1 MSLLLLSLCMPT
13 HRWPSGHGQNWVSD
27 PHPGVSGSTQFLNRQ
42 RGAGSGPG
50 SERSQLSAFGLLF
63 ALAGCAVDADVAL
76 PVDALSPDEPG
87 ASSER
92 PTSEPPDIDAT
103 PGRELPSCAE
113 DALLCGATCV
123 DPNLDADHCGSC
135 GARCGA
141 DQLCGDGICNRHDW
155 SRRIAGK
162 GWQRVAAVATAAV
175 REARNGTDFVT
186 RVQALGIP
194 LRVISPE
201 IEAALSY
208 RSAAHHFP
216 GGGRTLVADI
226 GGGSLELVGA
236 TDGSVNL
243 SRSLPLGAVRLTE
256 RLLPLAELQDQIR
269 RDLEAALPGGA
280 EWSGSTVIGSGGTFT
295 TLASMTLAARGAA
308 TGSVHGIT
316 VTTSE
321 VEHLMLRLAAM
332 PAEQRRQVSGLPP
345 ERADIIVAGLAVA
358 LQLLETVEVEQV
370 TVSGFGLRDGLLL
383 EMVGVV

>member
-1 MSLLLLSLCMPT
+1 MSGQPERIAAIDVGSNTVLLTVAEYDPEVGLVVIEEGEDQPRLGAGLSLT
-13 HRWPSGHGQNWVSD
+13 GR
-27 PHPGVSGSTQFLNRQ
+27 
-42 RGAGSGPG
+42 
-50 SERSQLSAFGLLF
+50 LS
-63 ALAGCAVDADVAL
+63 
-76 PVDALSPDEPG
+76 
-87 ASSER
+87 
-92 PTSEPPDIDAT
+92 
-103 PGRELPSCAE
+103 E
-113 DALLCGATCV
+113 DAMQRAIASLTRMRHTC
-123 DPNLDADHCGSC
+123 
-135 GARCGA
+135 R
-141 DQLCGDGICNRHDW
+141 RH
-155 SRRIAGK
+155 GV
-162 GWQRVAAVATAAV
+162 QRVAAVATAAV
-175 REARNGTDFVT
+175 REAGNGAEFVT
-186 RVQALGIP
+186 RVRALGIP

-236 TDGSVNL
+236 TDGSVKL

-256 RLLPLAELQDQIR
+256 RLLPLAELQEQIR
-269 RDLEAALPGGA
+269 RELEAALPGP

-295 TLASMTLAARGAA
+295 TLASITLAARGAA

-332 PAEQRRQVSGLPP
+332 PPEQRRQVSGLPP

-358 LQLLETVEVEQV
+358 LQLLETVEVEEV

>member
-1 MSLLLLSLCMPT
+1 
-13 HRWPSGHGQNWVSD
+13 
-27 PHPGVSGSTQFLNRQ
+27 
-42 RGAGSGPG
+42 
-50 SERSQLSAFGLLF
+50 
-63 ALAGCAVDADVAL
+63 
-76 PVDALSPDEPG
+76 
-87 ASSER
+87 
-92 PTSEPPDIDAT
+92 
-103 PGRELPSCAE
+103 
-113 DALLCGATCV
+113 
-123 DPNLDADHCGSC
+123 
-135 GARCGA
+135 
-141 DQLCGDGICNRHDW
+141 
-155 SRRIAGK
+155 
-162 GWQRVAAVATAAV
+162 
-175 REARNGTDFVT
+175 
-186 RVQALGIP
+186 
-194 LRVISPE
+194 
-201 IEAALSY
+201 
-208 RSAAHHFP
+208 
-216 GGGRTLVADI
+216 VADI